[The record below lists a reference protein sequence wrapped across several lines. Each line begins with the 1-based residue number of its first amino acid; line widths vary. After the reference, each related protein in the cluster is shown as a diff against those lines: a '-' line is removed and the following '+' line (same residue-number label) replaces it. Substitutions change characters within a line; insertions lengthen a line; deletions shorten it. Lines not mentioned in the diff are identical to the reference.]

1 MFHDRRKYHRLVPG
15 SPLLVHVGERTGLLS
30 NLCEGGLAVNSRF
43 PEVQGEVFWLAVDL
57 PDSSSPMWTT
67 AQTTW
72 TSDSENR
79 TGVQFVRLPATSRE
93 QLRQWVSAAQAA
105 IPLPWQPT
113 FRVSARDAQVSL
125 AAVHPQL
132 TSGVEPTDLEAA
144 RPPARLRRL
153 TGLLLTIATLCSAF
167 FFLRYYLGSSSEYAR
182 SRTLAPAATN
192 PSPSTI
198 PLDVPGFVLQVGAM
212 TSENNANAL
221 SETLQRNDFP
231 AFVFKRSNDRF
242 YKVAVGPFADADSAA
257 EVKRKLEKQG
267 FQANLRRWSPE

>member
-1 MFHDRRKYHRLVPG
+1 LFRYRRKYHRLVPG

-79 TGVQFVRLPATSRE
+79 TGMRFVSLPATSRE
-93 QLRQWVSAAQAA
+93 QLRQWVSAQAA
-105 IPLPWQPT
+105 IPSPWQPT
-113 FRVSARDAQVSL
+113 IRASARDAPDSL

-132 TSGVEPTDLEAA
+132 TSGVEPTELEAA
-144 RPPARLRRL
+144 RSRLRRL
-153 TGLLLTIATLCSAF
+153 TGLLLTVATLCSAF
-167 FFLRYYLGSSSEYAR
+167 FFLRYYLGSSSEYER

-267 FQANLRRWSPE
+267 FQAILRRWSPE